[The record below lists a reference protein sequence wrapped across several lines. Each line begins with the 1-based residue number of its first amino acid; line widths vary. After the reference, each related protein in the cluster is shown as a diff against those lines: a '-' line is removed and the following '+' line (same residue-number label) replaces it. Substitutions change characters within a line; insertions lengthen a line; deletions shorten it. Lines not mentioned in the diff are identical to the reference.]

1 MSKQMNAREYWIVYD
16 PEYGITGHFENEAE
30 ALNELE
36 NVRAQYYDEDSGEW
50 YGDVQYVFVAKI
62 KYQMKSNGDLENL
75 GGAE

>member
-16 PEYGITGHFENEAE
+16 PEDGITGHFDNEAE

-36 NVRAQYYDEDSGEW
+36 NVRAQYYDEDSVEW
-50 YGDVQYVFVAKI
+50 YDDVQYVFVARI
-62 KYQMKSNGDLENL
+62 THRIKSNGDFEKL